1 MKKFIVTGD
10 VSFAFVMEVE
20 AENEDAAAEAVE
32 AMSPDDL
39 AYSKEAGAVLIDVQD
54 IYEGET
60 TP

>member
-10 VSFAFVMEVE
+10 VTFAFVMEVE

-39 AYSKEAGAVLIDVQD
+39 PYSKEGGAALIDVQD

-60 TP
+60 S

>member
-39 AYSKEAGAVLIDVQD
+39 AYSKEGGAVLIDVQD

>member
-1 MKKFIVTGD
+1 MKFIVTGD
-10 VSFAFVMEVE
+10 VTFAFVMEVE

-39 AYSKEAGAVLIDVQD
+39 PYSEGGAVLIDVQD

-60 TP
+60 AP